1 MTLAIIVELL
11 LSALLVLTLGYCALL
26 ERKLSLLRKG
36 QDGLKETI
44 AELNTAITNAGVSM
58 RMLKTAAAGAS
69 EKLEQEIARGR
80 GLADELAVLTA
91 SGERIADRID
101 RGSTK
106 NGSPLSGML
115 ATRLES
121 LRPQLRSIR

>member
-1 MTLAIIVELL
+1 MALSLIIEIL

-36 QDGLKETI
+36 QDALKETI

-58 RMLKTAAAGAS
+58 RMLKTAAAGAA

-91 SGERIADRID
+91 SGERIAARIE
-101 RGSTK
+101 RGGTR
-106 NGSPLSGML
+106 NGLPLPGVL
-115 ATRLES
+115 ANRLDG
-121 LRPQLRSIR
+121 LKPQLRSIR

>member
-1 MTLAIIVELL
+1 MTLSLVVELL

-69 EKLEQEIARGR
+69 EKLEEEIARGR

-91 SGERIADRID
+91 SGERIADRIE
-101 RGSTK
+101 RGGTK
-106 NGSPLSGML
+106 SGPLIPGAL
-115 ATRLES
+115 ASRLDS
-121 LRPQLRSIR
+121 LKPQVRSIR

>member
-1 MTLAIIVELL
+1 MTLSLIVELL

-44 AELNTAITNAGVSM
+44 TELNTAITNAGVSM
-58 RMLKTAAAGAS
+58 RMLKAAAAGAT
-69 EKLEQEIARGR
+69 EKLEEEISRGR

-91 SGERIADRID
+91 SGERIADRIE
-101 RGSTK
+101 RGGTK
-106 NGSPLSGML
+106 NGSPLPGAL
-115 ATRLES
+115 ANRLES
-121 LRPQLRSIR
+121 LKPQLRSIR